1 MTHQQ
6 AVARLDTINDALDE
20 LEGNDSLRSTRPI
33 SKMMLI
39 DEKLSRLLHSNVNTA
54 LDERDSLEIE
64 F

>member
-20 LEGNDSLRSTRPI
+20 LEGNDSLRSTRSI

>member
-20 LEGNDSLRSTRPI
+20 LEGNDSLRGTRSI